1 MKEPADRDVLVAV
14 TWNIERSGIDADGRD
29 DRWHL
34 AMDVLA
40 EIRPHL
46 FFRQELKDPGKD
58 GGAALFEE
66 AERLK
71 LTPLAAA
78 PIPESRNAVAVMAD
92 PDLFTVT
99 AHHEH
104 ATRMWHPISNPV
116 VRLRDP
122 QGRPHGRPI
131 HLASI
136 HLCSHDPAGR
146 ATEAQ
151 RLTTLGDHGRSALF
165 AGDMNSFVHR
175 PQCEIQPFPDWAE
188 IADSVY
194 FRQRTI
200 RIGDEHVPDT
210 EPDRILAGIG
220 PNGRSVFTELGHF
233 AATELGQTEALQPT
247 ATLWRTDQGPP
258 QRIDRL
264 YSTDDIADALISVTT
279 VVNDDVREASD
290 HAPVV
295 AKFSLPRLRHS
306 LGLGV

>member
-1 MKEPADRDVLVAV
+1 MCTANGGRRGTVVACQREIAEETGLHIVPGGGDPPAPAPVLPAG
-14 TWNIERSGIDADGRD
+14 TQGPGQGR
-29 DRWHL
+29 R
-34 AMDVLA
+34 
-40 EIRPHL
+40 
-46 FFRQELKDPGKD
+46 
-58 GGAALFEE
+58 GG
-66 AERLK
+66 
-71 LTPLAAA
+71 
-78 PIPESRNAVAVMAD
+78 
-92 PDLFTVT
+92 
-99 AHHEH
+99 
-104 ATRMWHPISNPV
+104 V
-116 VRLRDP
+116 VRGSRLRDP

-151 RLTTLGDHGRSALF
+151 RLTTLGDHGRSAFF
-165 AGDMNSFVHR
+165 AGDTNSFVHR

-258 QRIDRL
+258 QRIDRF

-279 VVNDDVREASD
+279 LVNDDVREASD

-295 AKFSLPRLRHS
+295 AKFSLPRLRHN
-306 LGLGV
+306 LGLAA